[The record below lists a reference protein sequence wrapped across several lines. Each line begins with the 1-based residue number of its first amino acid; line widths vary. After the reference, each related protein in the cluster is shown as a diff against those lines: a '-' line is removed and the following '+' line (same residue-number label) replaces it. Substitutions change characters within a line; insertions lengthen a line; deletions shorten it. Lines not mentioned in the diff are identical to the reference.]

1 VMTLGNQ
8 DAPKWQL
15 ALLSVLY
22 FIVIAVA
29 ILVVMQRHQS
39 RGLFVESEK
48 LAKQHN
54 ILIAHWSRLKLE
66 QGVVLNEIYVER
78 KAREDLKMSMP
89 EAKNIKMVKE

>member
-1 VMTLGNQ
+1 VITVGSQ

-15 ALLSVLY
+15 TLLSVLY
-22 FIVIAVA
+22 FLVIAVA

-39 RGLFVESEK
+39 RSLFVEFEK

-54 ILIAHWSRLKLE
+54 ILIAQWSRLKLE
-66 QGVVLNEIYVER
+66 QGVVLNEVYVER
-78 KAREDLKMSMP
+78 KAHEDLKMSMP